1 MPDDLLI
8 ARNPDADSTL
18 PYLVRVPLGP
28 RGIVVKARQAW
39 PRESKVYCHRASE
52 WPIDAEIL
60 ERLPVR
66 SCSRRGPAIDL
77 VLERGRENRSQLVIT
92 QARGREMIFWQSP
105 RTAKQARPAVRVPGS
120 RAHGQVLEIIVDVQ
134 EKYPYSFSHQQ
145 ATTRRQRLAA
155 GDYAVTRD
163 GAVVAAVERKSLA
176 DLTASMLSG
185 KLTYALA
192 ELAALPRAAVA
203 VEDRYSRLFKLTH
216 VTGGKA
222 AESLAEAQARF
233 PSVPIVFCETRP
245 LAQEWTYRWL
255 GACLA
260 ELAAASHTNDLE
272 ATFALGAPLPERPA
286 TNGDIRAWALA
297 EGLVVGDRG
306 RIPAAV
312 REAYDRRLRL

>member
-1 MPDDLLI
+1 
-8 ARNPDADSTL
+8 
-18 PYLVRVPLGP
+18 
-28 RGIVVKARQAW
+28 
-39 PRESKVYCHRASE
+39 
-52 WPIDAEIL
+52 
-60 ERLPVR
+60 
-66 SCSRRGPAIDL
+66 
-77 VLERGRENRSQLVIT
+77 
-92 QARGREMIFWQSP
+92 
-105 RTAKQARPAVRVPGS
+105 
-120 RAHGQVLEIIVDVQ
+120 
-134 EKYPYSFSHQQ
+134 
-145 ATTRRQRLAA
+145 
-155 GDYAVTRD
+155 
-163 GAVVAAVERKSLA
+163 VAAVERKSLA